1 MKQDVEHEI
10 LLDVIFSNCTKENI
24 NNTYKN
30 LINHTKR
37 KYKNRLKELTNN
49 N

>member
-10 LLDVIFSNCTKENI
+10 LLDVIFSNCTKENL

-30 LINHTKR
+30 LMKR
-37 KYKNRLKELTNN
+37 VKRRYKNRLKELCK
-49 N
+49 